1 MRHIILLISVVIGL
15 TTFAQAPPQSFNYQA
30 TVRDN
35 SGALLINTPGVLF
48 KFHIH
53 QNSSTSLPIYSET
66 HMVSTDNLGQVSLAI
81 GQGTVLTGVFNTI
94 NWGASTFYLGIELN
108 IGNGYVPMGVSQF
121 LSVPYALFSGNGLP
135 NGNANGDMLVWN
147 GTSWVVTPSNPIAN
161 LPTVSTTAISNISNT
176 TANSGGV
183 VTSQGSSP
191 VTARGVCWST
201 SPNPT
206 LLNSFTID
214 ASGTGA
220 FTSVMGSLSSN
231 TTYYVRAYATNTS
244 GTAYGIQETFT
255 TQTTPSVSIGQSY
268 QGGLVAYVFQPGD
281 LGYVAG
287 QTHGLIVT
295 ASDISTGIE
304 WMNTPYVFV
313 GPSLSYLIGSGSA
326 NTNLIVNAIGGG
338 NYAAKLCSDLVQGG
352 YSDWFLPTW
361 KELEKIEQNQS
372 MIGGFQPQDYWA
384 SNNDGNT
391 GWFVNFLT
399 HASGYT
405 PFYAL
410 NRVRAVR
417 YF

>member
-1 MRHIILLISVVIGL
+1 
-15 TTFAQAPPQSFNYQA
+15 
-30 TVRDN
+30 
-35 SGALLINTPGVLF
+35 
-48 KFHIH
+48 
-53 QNSSTSLPIYSET
+53 
-66 HMVSTDNLGQVSLAI
+66 
-81 GQGTVLTGVFNTI
+81 
-94 NWGASTFYLGIELN
+94 
-108 IGNGYVPMGVSQF
+108 
-121 LSVPYALFSGNGLP
+121 
-135 NGNANGDMLVWN
+135 MLVWN